1 MNINAHTLLFFD
13 LFSLNYSMISLR
25 CQLDH
30 VTSSSKLFKNFP
42 LDWKQSLTSF
52 WSWPMSSSTNSLSC
66 IALLTSY
73 LCFSLLTFF
82 HSLRHP
88 EFLTQ
93 ALCPSS
99 PTPAIPMPD
108 FSSLKTCCAW
118 LHLREAFLV
127 FSTEIRFPVHFNKT
141 ELTLYITLI
150 TAVNC
155 VCL

>member
-1 MNINAHTLLFFD
+1 MLIHCCSLIYSPKTQHDLLEVSTGSCHLLLKTL
-13 LFSLNYSMISLR
+13 
-25 CQLDH
+25 QG
-30 VTSSSKLFKNFP
+30 FP
-42 LDWKQSLTSF
+42 FRLKQYLTSF
-52 WSWPMSSSTNSLSC
+52 WSWPLSSSTNSLSC

-73 LCFSLLTFF
+73 LCFSLLTF

-99 PTPAIPMPD
+99 PTPALPMPD
-108 FSSLKTCCAW
+108 FFSSLKTCCAW
-118 LHLREAFLV
+118 LHLKEAFLV